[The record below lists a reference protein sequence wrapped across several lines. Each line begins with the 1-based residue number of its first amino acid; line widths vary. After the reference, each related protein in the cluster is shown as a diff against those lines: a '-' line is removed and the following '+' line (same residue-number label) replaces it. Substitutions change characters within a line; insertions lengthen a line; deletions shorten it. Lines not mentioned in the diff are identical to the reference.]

1 MSRMEYLQSCFCLGS
16 FELVGALGFLGFGI
30 LGVSGCLLS
39 GSFGKLGVVGGL
51 EALQVD
57 GFRQRAAV
65 DLLGSLRLRDTGR
78 DA

>member
-1 MSRMEYLQSCFCLGS
+1 M
-16 FELVGALGFLGFGI
+16 
-30 LGVSGCLLS
+30 S